1 MSKPKKYYMV
11 MKLLNSFSV
20 NGFGLDGKFER
31 EVKMPEG
38 QFAVP
43 AFSTKRA
50 ARAVYGKDVQL
61 VIVTAS

>member
-11 MKLLNSFSV
+11 MKMVSSF
-20 NGFGLDGKFER
+20 NLDGFGIDGKFER